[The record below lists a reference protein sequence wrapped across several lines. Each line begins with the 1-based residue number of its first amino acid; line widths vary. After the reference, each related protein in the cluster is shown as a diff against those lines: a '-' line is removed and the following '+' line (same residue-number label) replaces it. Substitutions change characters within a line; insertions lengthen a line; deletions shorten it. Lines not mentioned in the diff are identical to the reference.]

1 MGSDC
6 HGVQKAK
13 RFTKRHTDSPNPYIK
28 LLCKLYKF
36 LASRTTSG
44 FNRTVYKRLLK
55 SRQNRAPISLSRIST
70 VMRRKTVWQDAAK
83 TQPPVA
89 VIVGDV
95 LDDIRMLKLQKLSVC
110 ALRFSRGARQRIE
123 GAGGQCLTFDQL
135 ALVAPTGKNTFLLRG
150 RKAGEE
156 RFKHFGAG
164 GTPGSHAKPYV
175 SSRGAETMTGR
186 HQGKRKRASFKH
198 I

>member
-1 MGSDC
+1 MGFDC
-6 HGVQKAK
+6 TGVQKAK
-13 RFTKRHTDSPNPYIK
+13 RFTKKHTDSPNPYIK

-70 VMRRKTVWQDAAK
+70 VLRRKTIWQDASK
-83 TQPPVA
+83 TQAPIAVVVA
-89 VIVGDV
+89 DV
-95 LDDIRMLKLQKLSVC
+95 LDDIRLQKLQKLRVC
-110 ALRFSRGARQRIE
+110 ALRFSRAARARIE
-123 GAGGQCLTFDQL
+123 GAGGECLTFDQL

-150 RKAGEE
+150 RKSGEE

-175 SSRGAETMTGR
+175 SSRGSETKTGR
-186 HQGKRKRASFKH
+186 HQGKRKTKAFKH